1 MNTTIINILKT
12 ALIILTVFV
21 FLAASYFFVAKKGDE
36 SSLPEWMRRSSQ
48 LDADVVLNPL
58 TDDMMEKLGTYQ
70 TNLENVDL
78 TFDLFTSDS
87 SAFTKLKKFKEALP
101 EVPTGRNNPF
111 VPTSGF

>member
-1 MNTTIINILKT
+1 
-12 ALIILTVFV
+12 
-21 FLAASYFFVAKKGDE
+21 
-36 SSLPEWMRRSSQ
+36 
-48 LDADVVLNPL
+48 
-58 TDDMMEKLGTYQ
+58 MMEKLGTYQ